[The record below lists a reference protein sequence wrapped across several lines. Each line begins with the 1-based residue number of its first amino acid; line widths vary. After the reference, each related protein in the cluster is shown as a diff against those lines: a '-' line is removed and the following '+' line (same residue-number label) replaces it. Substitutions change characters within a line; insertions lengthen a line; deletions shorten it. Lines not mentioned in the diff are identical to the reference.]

1 MPRRTLLGIGA
12 GVVVVHLLALQ
23 GAGSAIQA
31 SQRLLGKSFVM
42 RNVVLS
48 TVAGTQ
54 VAAQALPVPAQAA
67 NPVVAAPSPAKPA
80 LVRPKVMPTALQGA
94 NVATAELLPSSAIG
108 GQAAPVAELTGPAA
122 PTVPEVQAIAPLPEQ
137 APEKALEVLAQA
149 AVPPAGPAKTT
160 ATPPDPVAVTAPL
173 ASNQAPTAAVA
184 FTVPGSTRLKYNV
197 VGTKDNLQYNARA
210 EMSWLHDGKSYEARL
225 EVSAFLMGSRVR
237 TSSGNLTPE
246 GLQPNRFADR
256 FRTEV
261 AAHFVRDRQSVVFSA
276 NTPEAM
282 LTPGMQDQLSVF
294 VQIGAMLAAA
304 PDKYPPGTKL
314 TFETIGPRAAETWVI
329 GVEAEETLNLPGGE
343 VQAIKLVRSPRLQYD
358 QTAELWLA
366 PQVGYLPVRIKI
378 TERNG
383 DFVDQQWRSTETP

>member
-108 GQAAPVAELTGPAA
+108 GQAAPVAELTEPAA

-343 VQAIKLVRSPRLQYD
+343 VKAIKLVRSPRLQYD

>member
-1 MPRRTLLGIGA
+1 M
-12 GVVVVHLLALQ
+12 VVVHLLALQ
-23 GAGSAIQA
+23 GASSAIQA
-31 SQRLLGKSFVM
+31 NQRLLGKHFVM

-54 VAAQALPVPAQAA
+54 VLAQALPVPAVAA
-67 NPVVAAPSPAKPA
+67 AAPPVTPAARPAVAAPA
-80 LVRPKVMPTALQGA
+80 RPTANLATAPGPS
-94 NVATAELLPSSAIG
+94 VATALLPP
-108 GQAAPVAELTGPAA
+108 AANEPEKPPAPAVAETA
-122 PTVPEVQAIAPLPEQ
+122 PEPIAQ
-137 APEKALEVLAQA
+137 AP
-149 AVPPAGPAKTT
+149 VPPAGPAPTT

-173 ASNQAPTAAVA
+173 ASNQAPTAAIA

-197 VGTKDNLQYNARA
+197 IGTKDNLEYNARA
-210 EMSWLHDGKSYEARL
+210 ELSWLHDGKSYEARL
-225 EVSAFLMGSRVR
+225 EVSAFLLGSRVR
-237 TSSGNLTPE
+237 TSSGSLTPE

-276 NTPEAM
+276 NTPDAV
-282 LTPGMQDQLSVF
+282 LVPGMQDQLSVF

-304 PDKYPPGTKL
+304 PDKYPPGTTL
-314 TFETIGPRAAETWVI
+314 SFETIGPRAAETWVI
-329 GVEAEETLNLPGGE
+329 RVEAEETLNLPGGE
-343 VQAIKLVRSPRLQYD
+343 VKAIKLLRSPRLQYD

-383 DFVDQQWRSTETP
+383 DFVDQQWRSTEAP

>member
-80 LVRPKVMPTALQGA
+80 PVRPKVMPTALQGA
-94 NVATAELLPSSAIG
+94 NVATAELLPPSAIG
-108 GQAAPVAELTGPAA
+108 GQAAPVAELTEPAA

-343 VQAIKLVRSPRLQYD
+343 VKAIKLVRSPRLQYD

-383 DFVDQQWRSTETP
+383 DFVDQQWRSTEAP